1 MTRRSLLRGHDF
13 RLVAGAVGLSALG
26 DWVAIVA
33 LGLHVK
39 DMTDSGL
46 AVAGLWVCLFGPSV
60 VVAGHAGLL
69 VDRIETTRLLTVV
82 SLLGAVVAGVLG
94 LTTGTAAVLALTA
107 LLGLVFAIL
116 QPAEFA
122 LVPLLAGDRI
132 QEANGHVE
140 TARYVGFGLGPLLG
154 GLLFAAGG
162 LELAMLVDAATF
174 LAVTGAALALRVRRD
189 PRTLAEAE
197 RTPRARDGVAFLF
210 RDRVLSLAMKVA
222 FSSLL
227 FMSAVW
233 VGELFFVEDVLGRGD
248 IAYGLMLSI
257 WTAGMALG
265 ALLLSPRVSA
275 GAVAA
280 IGLAAVAVQGAGLA
294 LPALWLSFGF
304 FLACS
309 FVGGLAHGLKNVMF
323 RSLIHVRVPE
333 RLHGRAS
340 AAYNGIRNS
349 AELGAFAA
357 GGLLVAAIGPRGTL
371 AYAGGLSALAGLVGL
386 VVLLRM
392 YRGWV
397 PTGPIGPPA
406 GALGGSSEPP
416 GPAQTA
422 PEVTAGAGE
431 AQSA

>member
-1 MTRRSLLRGHDF
+1 LTRPGLLRDRDF

-39 DMTDSGL
+39 ETTDSEL
-46 AVAGLWVCLFGPSV
+46 AVAALWICLFGPSV
-60 VVAGHAGLL
+60 AVAGHAGLL
-69 VDRIETTRLLTVV
+69 VDRIEATRLLAAVSVV
-82 SLLGAVVAGVLG
+82 GGAVAAALG
-94 LTTGTAAVLALTA
+94 FMTATAAVLALTA
-107 LLGLVFAIL
+107 VLGVVFAIS

-122 LVPLLAGDRI
+122 LVPLLAGVDRI
-132 QEANGHVE
+132 QRANGHVE
-140 TARYVGFGLGPLLG
+140 TARYMGFGIGPLLG
-154 GLLFAAGG
+154 GVLFSVGG

-174 LAVTGAALALRVRRD
+174 AAVAVAALSLRVRRD
-189 PRTLAEAE
+189 PEALGDAES
-197 RTPRARDGVAFLF
+197 TPRAREGIAYLF
-210 RDRVLSLAMKVA
+210 RDRVLSLAMVVA

-248 IAYGLMLSI
+248 VAYGAMLSI

-265 ALLLSPRVSA
+265 ALLLASRVAA

-280 IGLAAVAVQGAGLA
+280 SGLAAVAVQGAGLA
-294 LPALWLSFGF
+294 LPAVWLNFAF

-323 RSLIHVRVPE
+323 RTLIHVRVPDE
-333 RLHGRAS
+333 LHGRAF
-340 AAYNGIRNS
+340 AAYNGIRNT

-357 GGLLVAAIGPRGTL
+357 GGLLVAAIGPRGTI
-371 AYAGGLSALAGLVGL
+371 AYAGALSALAGLAGL
-386 VVLLRM
+386 LALLRM

-397 PTGPIGPPA
+397 PTGPVGPA
-406 GALGGSSEPP
+406 GRGGGSAEPP
-416 GPAQTA
+416 GPGQPA
-422 PEVTAGAGE
+422 PEVE
-431 AQSA
+431 AASRS